1 MSWDMNN
8 LYEWTLLKNL
18 VLLNG
23 SKIYLIL
30 INILYKNGMKIVIQ
44 DIFLNSMFNILKDNI
59 EFAMIYNCYLEE

>member
-8 LYEWTLLKNL
+8 LYEWTLFKNL